1 MKTKKCVS
9 ALLLSILMILS
20 LVPTA
25 SATESGTATVI
36 TENEKAIITVDG
48 TVIEIPVDDSTCEY
62 IAETSVVN
70 DAGVDWVR
78 VDLYSVDENGTR
90 AAIGFATYSWFV
102 SNRTGG
108 MDGYYTLAFH
118 WDATL
123 LLDKIY
129 VTDYCLTTPTGK
141 VVASGSPD
149 IPARG
154 TARGNHTVG
163 TYWSDAGV
171 ETMYMDTTSIEGFP
185 MDESYRSLFTVPVR
199 QVIDVN

>member
-108 MDGYYTLAFH
+108 MDGYYTLIFQWKAS
-118 WDATL
+118 L
-123 LLDKIY
+123 LLDRIY
-129 VTDYCLTTPTGK
+129 VTLIFLPVGQHVEIILWGRIGATL
-141 VVASGSPD
+141 GSKQCIWILRALRDFRWMNP
-149 IPARG
+149 I
-154 TARGNHTVG
+154 N
-163 TYWSDAGV
+163 
-171 ETMYMDTTSIEGFP
+171 
-185 MDESYRSLFTVPVR
+185 RSLQYQFGKLLM
-199 QVIDVN
+199 

>member
-1 MKTKKCVS
+1 MCIGASPEYSDDSFVS
-9 ALLLSILMILS
+9 AELHHCNRKWAAQLLL
-20 LVPTA
+20 
-25 SATESGTATVI
+25 

-108 MDGYYTLAFH
+108 MDGYYTLIFQWKAS
-118 WDATL
+118 L
-123 LLDKIY
+123 LLDRIY

-149 IPARG
+149 ILARG
-154 TARGNHTVG
+154 TCT
-163 TYWSDAGV
+163 WK
-171 ETMYMDTTSIEGFP
+171 
-185 MDESYRSLFTVPVR
+185 SYCRDILERRWGRNNVHGYYAH
-199 QVIDVN
+199 

>member
-1 MKTKKCVS
+1 
-9 ALLLSILMILS
+9 MILS

-90 AAIGFATYSWFV
+90 AAIGFAKYSWFV

-108 MDGYYTLAFH
+108 MDGYYTLTFH

-149 IPARG
+149 ILARG

>member
-1 MKTKKCVS
+1 M
-9 ALLLSILMILS
+9 
-20 LVPTA
+20 
-25 SATESGTATVI
+25 
-36 TENEKAIITVDG
+36 
-48 TVIEIPVDDSTCEY
+48 
-62 IAETSVVN
+62 N

-90 AAIGFATYSWFV
+90 AAIGFAKYSWFV

-108 MDGYYTLAFH
+108 MDGYYTLTFH

>member
-90 AAIGFATYSWFV
+90 AAIGFAKYSWFV

-108 MDGYYTLAFH
+108 MDGYYTLTFH
-118 WDATL
+118 
-123 LLDKIY
+123 
-129 VTDYCLTTPTGK
+129 
-141 VVASGSPD
+141 
-149 IPARG
+149 
-154 TARGNHTVG
+154 
-163 TYWSDAGV
+163 
-171 ETMYMDTTSIEGFP
+171 
-185 MDESYRSLFTVPVR
+185 
-199 QVIDVN
+199 

>member
-78 VDLYSVDENGTR
+78 VDLYSVDEMEQELR
-90 AAIGFATYSWFV
+90 L
-102 SNRTGG
+102 
-108 MDGYYTLAFH
+108 D
-118 WDATL
+118 L
-123 LLDKIY
+123 LRIVGLFQ
-129 VTDYCLTTPTGK
+129 TEQ
-141 VVASGSPD
+141 VA
-149 IPARG
+149 
-154 TARGNHTVG
+154 
-163 TYWSDAGV
+163 W
-171 ETMYMDTTSIEGFP
+171 MDTI
-185 MDESYRSLFTVPVR
+185 R
-199 QVIDVN
+199 

>member
-1 MKTKKCVS
+1 
-9 ALLLSILMILS
+9 MILS

-108 MDGYYTLAFH
+108 MDGYYTLIFQWKAS
-118 WDATL
+118 L
-123 LLDKIY
+123 LLDRIY

-141 VVASGSPD
+141 VVASGSPR
-149 IPARG
+149 IPAMEKQMEITLWGHIGATLGSKQCTWILR
-154 TARGNHTVG
+154 ALREFRWMNP
-163 TYWSDAGV
+163 
-171 ETMYMDTTSIEGFP
+171 IN
-185 MDESYRSLFTVPVR
+185 RSLQYQFGKLLM
-199 QVIDVN
+199 

>member
-48 TVIEIPVDDSTCEY
+48 TVIEIPVDYSTCEY

-90 AAIGFATYSWFV
+90 AAIGFATYS
-102 SNRTGG
+102 
-108 MDGYYTLAFH
+108 L
-118 WDATL
+118 
-123 LLDKIY
+123 
-129 VTDYCLTTPTGK
+129 
-141 VVASGSPD
+141 
-149 IPARG
+149 
-154 TARGNHTVG
+154 
-163 TYWSDAGV
+163 
-171 ETMYMDTTSIEGFP
+171 
-185 MDESYRSLFTVPVR
+185 SL
-199 QVIDVN
+199 IHI

>member
-90 AAIGFATYSWFV
+90 AAIGFAKYSWFV

-108 MDGYYTLAFH
+108 MDGYYTLTFH

-129 VTDYCLTTPTGK
+129 VTDYCLT
-141 VVASGSPD
+141 
-149 IPARG
+149 